1 MIVNVNMQQVF
12 ELGGA
17 EGDDGQL
24 GGPRHNFILHH
35 LDLSVVIGPLFVD
48 AAVFVF
54 VLLQMSSWNLCMSV
68 HGNAGEVVPDDLVNC
83 REKRD
88 IWNHY

>member
-35 LDLSVVIGPLFVD
+35 LDL
-48 AAVFVF
+48 
-54 VLLQMSSWNLCMSV
+54 
-68 HGNAGEVVPDDLVNC
+68 
-83 REKRD
+83 
-88 IWNHY
+88 